1 MSQTARVPDESRV
14 QELRIEHRNRQVRWG
29 FIWALTCAV
38 LWGAWY
44 VPGFA
49 IYVEEPFLSLTDTL
63 GTDDDY
69 LLAAFV
75 ITVLNAIA
83 VLIALFVWIAVLGK
97 TGDYVRTMKQA
108 KISRW
113 YLPAGL
119 AGMLAI
125 FGSVIAIAYVG
136 PQFSAVAALLYPIV
150 GAGAAKVWYSERI
163 TRQAA
168 IGIIVIVAGGVVIF
182 TPGLVDEFTGA
193 GTGGLLGYVG
203 GAMAIVGW
211 GLEGA
216 VAGRALDVS
225 DPDVGITLRFTA
237 EVAIW
242 VIIALPIASAMAGA
256 ELWSTIGAALV
267 SPAVLLLLVL
277 LGLTF
282 GFCYVSWYKS
292 FPLIGVGRGQAIAA
306 LYGPFAL
313 VWLAIFTLVA
323 PSWQFVVGGLLA
335 VVGSFVLFTERRD
348 VLEVI
353 RSVPGS
359 RSKADVSSSGQQ

>member
-1 MSQTARVPDESRV
+1 MTDIATGRVSQ
-14 QELRIEHRNRQVRWG
+14 LRGEHRSRQVRWG

-49 IYVEEPFLSLTDTL
+49 IYYEAPFVDMV
-63 GTDDDY
+63 DNF

-75 ITVLNAIA
+75 ITVLNAVA
-83 VLIALFVWIAVLGK
+83 VLIALFVWVAVLGK
-97 TGDYVRTMKQA
+97 TGDYVRTLRQT

-113 YLPAGL
+113 YAPAGL

-125 FGSVIAIAYVG
+125 FGSIIAIAYVG
-136 PQFSAVAALLYPIV
+136 AQFSAVAALLYPIV
-150 GAGAAKVWYSERI
+150 GACVAKVWYSERI
-163 TRQAA
+163 TKQAA
-168 IGIIVIVAGGVVIF
+168 LGIIVIVSGGVVIF
-182 TPGLVDEFTGA
+182 TPGLVGEFTGA
-193 GTGGLLGYVG
+193 GTGALLGYVG

-216 VAGRALDVS
+216 IAGRALDVS

-242 VIIALPIASAMAGA
+242 IVVATPIAWILAGD
-256 ELWSTIGAALV
+256 ELWSTVGAALS

-277 LGLTF
+277 LGMTF
-282 GFCYVSWYKS
+282 GYCYVSWYKS

-313 VWLAIFTLVA
+313 VWLTIFTLVT
-323 PSWQFVVGGLLA
+323 PSWQFMVGGLLA
-335 VVGSFVLFTERRD
+335 VAGSFILFTERRD

-353 RSVPGS
+353 RAVPAG
-359 RSKADVSSSGQQ
+359 RARTNRDDPSSTVR

>member
-1 MSQTARVPDESRV
+1 MTDTATARVGLLRV
-14 QELRIEHRNRQVRWG
+14 EHRNRQVRWG

-63 GTDDDY
+63 GTDDNY

-83 VLIALFVWIAVLGK
+83 VLIALFVWNAVLGK

-113 YLPAGL
+113 YIPAGI

-125 FGSVIAIAYVG
+125 FGSIIAIAYVG

-163 TRQAA
+163 TPRAA
-168 IGIIVIVAGGVVIF
+168 IGIIVIVVGGVVIF
-182 TPGLVDEFTGA
+182 TPGLVAEFTGA

-216 VAGRALDVS
+216 IAGRALDVS

-242 VIIALPIASAMAGA
+242 IVIAIPIAWALAGGDA
-256 ELWSTIGAALV
+256 LWSTVGAALTN
-267 SPAVLLLLVL
+267 PAVLLLLAL

-282 GFCYVSWYKS
+282 GYCYVAWYKS

-313 VWLAIFTLVA
+313 VWLSIFTLTA
-323 PSWQFVVGGLLA
+323 PSLEFIVGGLIA
-335 VVGSFVLFTERRD
+335 VVGSFVLFTEQRD

-353 RSVPGS
+353 RSVPSS
-359 RSKADVSSSGQQ
+359 RSQADVKPTSRV

>member
-1 MSQTARVPDESRV
+1 MTDTETATARVS
-14 QELRIEHRNRQVRWG
+14 QLRGEHRSRQVRWG

-49 IYVEEPFLSLTDTL
+49 IYFEAPFVDMA
-63 GTDDDY
+63 DNF

-83 VLIALFVWIAVLGK
+83 VLLALFVWIAVLGK
-97 TGDYVRTMKQA
+97 TGDYVRTMKRTR
-108 KISRW
+108 ISRW
-113 YLPAGL
+113 YAPAGL

-125 FGSVIAIAYVG
+125 FGSIVAIAYVG
-136 PQFSAVAALLYPIV
+136 PAFSAVSALMYPIV
-150 GAGAAKVWYSERI
+150 GAAVAKLWYNERI
-163 TRQAA
+163 TKQAA
-168 IGIIVIVAGGVVIF
+168 VGIIVIVTGGVFIF
-182 TPGLVDEFTGA
+182 TPGLVGEFTGA
-193 GTGGLLGYVG
+193 GTGALLGYVG
-203 GAMAIVGW
+203 GFMAIVGW

-216 VAGRALDVS
+216 IAGRALDVS

-242 VIIALPIASAMAGA
+242 VVIAVPIAWALAGD
-256 ELWSTIGAALV
+256 ELWSTMAAAL
-267 SPAVLLLLVL
+267 SNPAVLLLLVL

-282 GFCYVSWYKS
+282 GYCYVAWYKS
-292 FPLIGVGRGQAIAA
+292 FPLIGVGRGQAIAS

-313 VWLAIFTLVA
+313 VWLTVFTLVT
-323 PSWQFVVGGLLA
+323 PSWQFIVGGLIA
-335 VVGSFVLFTERRD
+335 VVGSFILFTEKRD

-353 RSVPGS
+353 RAVPSG
-359 RSKADVSSSGQQ
+359 RSQAVQEHPSSQLR

>member
-1 MSQTARVPDESRV
+1 MSSTATDTARVS
-14 QELRIEHRNRQVRWG
+14 QLRIEHRNRQVRWG

-49 IYVEEPFLSLTDTL
+49 IYVEPPFLDMA
-63 GTDDDY
+63 DNY

-83 VLIALFVWIAVLGK
+83 VLIALFVWVAVLGK

-108 KISRW
+108 RISRW

-150 GAGAAKVWYSERI
+150 GAGAAKLWYSERI
-163 TRQAA
+163 TKQAA
-168 IGIIVIVAGGVVIF
+168 VGIIVIVAGGVVIF
-182 TPGLVDEFTGA
+182 TPGLVAEFTGA
-193 GTGGLLGYVG
+193 GTGGLLGYIG

-225 DPDVGITLRFTA
+225 DPDVGITLRFSA
-237 EVAIW
+237 EVGIW
-242 VIIALPIASAMAGA
+242 IIIATPIAWALAGD
-256 ELWSTIGAALV
+256 ELWSTVGAALAN
-267 SPAVLLLLVL
+267 PAVLLLLVL

-282 GFCYVSWYKS
+282 GYCYVAWYKS

-313 VWLAIFTLVA
+313 VWLSIFTLTT
-323 PSWQFVVGGLLA
+323 PSWQFIVGGLIA
-335 VVGSFVLFTERRD
+335 VVGSFVLFTEKRD

-353 RSVPGS
+353 RSVPSS
-359 RSKADVSSSGQQ
+359 RARDVSSAPTSRV

>member
-1 MSQTARVPDESRV
+1 MTDIATARVS
-14 QELRIEHRNRQVRWG
+14 QLRGEHRSRQVRWG
-29 FIWALTCAV
+29 FTWALTCAV

-49 IYVEEPFLSLTDTL
+49 IYYEAPFVDMV
-63 GTDDDY
+63 DNF

-75 ITVLNAIA
+75 ITVLNAVA
-83 VLIALFVWIAVLGK
+83 VVIALFVWVAVLGK

-125 FGSVIAIAYVG
+125 FGSIIAIAYVG
-136 PQFSAVAALLYPIV
+136 AAFSAVAALLYPIV

-163 TRQAA
+163 TKQAA
-168 IGIIVIVAGGVVIF
+168 LGIIVIVSGGVVIF

-216 VAGRALDVS
+216 IAGRALDVS

-242 VIIALPIASAMAGA
+242 IVVATPIAWILAGD
-256 ELWSTIGAALV
+256 ELWSTVGAALS

-277 LGLTF
+277 LGMTF
-282 GFCYVSWYKS
+282 GFCYVAWYKS

-313 VWLAIFTLVA
+313 VWLTIFTLVT
-323 PSWQFVVGGLLA
+323 PSWQFMVGGLLA
-335 VVGSFVLFTERRD
+335 VAGSFILFTEKRD

-353 RSVPGS
+353 RAVPAGRS
-359 RSKADVSSSGQQ
+359 RTNQDDPSSTVR

>member
-1 MSQTARVPDESRV
+1 MTDSTVDTDRVT
-14 QELRIEHRNRQVRWG
+14 ELRSQLRQRQIRWG
-29 FIWALTCAV
+29 FIWALWCAI

-44 VPGFA
+44 VPGTV
-49 IYVEEPFLSLTDTL
+49 IYYEAPFVDMV
-63 GTDDDY
+63 DNY

-83 VLIALFVWIAVLGK
+83 VLIALFVWVAVLGK
-97 TGDYVRTMKQA
+97 TGDYARTLKRT

-113 YLPAGL
+113 YAPAGL

-125 FGSVIAIAYVG
+125 FGSIIAIAYVG
-136 PQFSAVAALLYPIV
+136 LAFAAVAALMYPIV
-150 GAGAAKVWYSERI
+150 GALAAKVWYNERI
-163 TRQAA
+163 TKQAA
-168 IGIIVIVAGGVVIF
+168 LGILVIVAGGVFIF
-182 TPGLVDEFTGA
+182 APGIIGELTGA
-193 GTGGLLGYVG
+193 EGGTGLLGYIG

-216 VAGRALDVS
+216 IAGRALDVS

-242 VIIALPIASAMAGA
+242 IVIAIPIAWALAGDA
-256 ELWSTIGAALV
+256 LWSTFGDALANPTV
-267 SPAVLLLLVL
+267 WLLLLL

-313 VWLAIFTLVA
+313 LWLTIFTREP
-323 PSWQFVVGGLLA
+323 PSWQFIVGALIA
-335 VVGSFVLFTERRD
+335 VVGSFILFTEKRD

-353 RSVPGS
+353 RAIPGA
-359 RSKADVSSSGQQ
+359 RQRPATDAPNGITGDRDV

>member
-1 MSQTARVPDESRV
+1 MTDTATVSQ
-14 QELRIEHRNRQVRWG
+14 LRGEHRNRQVRWG

-49 IYVEEPFLSLTDTL
+49 IYFEEPFVSGDFLLSA
-63 GTDDDY
+63 Y
-69 LLAAFV
+69 V

-83 VLIALFVWIAVLGK
+83 VLLALFAWNAVLGK
-97 TGDYVRTMKQA
+97 TGDYVRTMKQP

-113 YLPAGL
+113 YVPAGV

-125 FGSVIAIAYVG
+125 FGSIIAIAYVG

-150 GAGAAKVWYSERI
+150 GAGAAKVWYNERI

-182 TPGLVDEFTGA
+182 TPGLFAEFTGA
-193 GTGGLLGYVG
+193 GTGALLGYVG

-216 VAGRALDVS
+216 IAGRALDVS
-225 DPDVGITLRFTA
+225 DPDVGITLRFSA

-242 VIIALPIASAMAGA
+242 IVGSVPIAWLLAGNA
-256 ELWSTIGAALV
+256 LWTTVGVALTN
-267 SPAVLLLLVL
+267 PAVLLLLVL

-282 GFCYVSWYKS
+282 GYCYVAWYKS
-292 FPLIGVGRGQAIAA
+292 FPLIGVGRGQAIAS

-313 VWLAIFTLVA
+313 VWLTIFTLTT
-323 PSWQFVVGGLLA
+323 PSWQFIVGGLMA
-335 VVGSFVLFTERRD
+335 VVGSFVLFTEKRD

-353 RSVPGS
+353 RAIPSS
-359 RSKADVSSSGQQ
+359 RANDVSSTPTSRN